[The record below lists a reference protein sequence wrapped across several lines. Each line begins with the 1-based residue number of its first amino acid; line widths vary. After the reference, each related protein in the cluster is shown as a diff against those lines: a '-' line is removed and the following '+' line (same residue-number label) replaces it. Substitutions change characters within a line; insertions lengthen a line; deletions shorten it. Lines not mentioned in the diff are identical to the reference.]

1 MIITAERPADWQE
14 IETRLLDAFHRSQ
27 AAARD
32 GEAIVFVLSQ
42 EDLLGQRGAPG
53 AILNNAL
60 LSAMRTLAAEGVQA
74 NAIAVGAEPDAEN
87 LQHWISLLSDGRGV
101 RGELVRVDAAHVG
114 KVQV

>member
-1 MIITAERPADWQE
+1 MIITAERPADWAE

-42 EDLLGQRGAPG
+42 EDLLGQCGAPG

-60 LSAMRTLAAEGVQA
+60 LSAMRTLAAEGHLA
-74 NAIAVGAEPDAEN
+74 NAIAVGADASPER
-87 LQHWISLLSDGRGV
+87 LQHWIGALSEDRGV
-101 RGELVRVDAAHVG
+101 RGELIRVDAAHVG